1 VVSPTDSGMKDLRRG
16 GDRADKQMIA
26 PDPPIHVGTVHTH
39 EASVL
44 DVSLVL
50 GQRGKTVNRN
60 TICCLLA
67 DCLHDV

>member
-1 VVSPTDSGMKDLRRG
+1 
-16 GDRADKQMIA
+16 
-26 PDPPIHVGTVHTH
+26 
-39 EASVL
+39 L

-50 GQRGKTVNRN
+50 GQRGKTVNHN